1 VEYRQLDHKYRQ
13 YLNLKEIEMWKLR
26 KIEGKSF
33 ERIHSHLRTHSS
45 HLFRFFTWVPLNFL
59 YIENLFILIYND
71 YTWVNGKRA
80 TSCAANHFW
89 MTKPILLKTTFI
101 DLGETTLLCMILH
114 YFIFFNSLN
123 NSAIFLKKYSYPRAV
138 PHTIEGVQVHPLG
151 LNILYQ

>member
-1 VEYRQLDHKYRQ
+1 VSDIMIVVRIPIPSLYVCKFLMTSYFV
-13 YLNLKEIEMWKLR
+13 YLK
-26 KIEGKSF
+26 KIGHIIKMY
-33 ERIHSHLRTHSS
+33 IKHLRTHSS

-59 YIENLFILIYND
+59 YIENLFILNC
-71 YTWVNGKRA
+71 WVNGKRA
-80 TSCAANHFW
+80 TSCATNHFW

-138 PHTIEGVQVHPLG
+138 PHTIEGVHPLG